1 MTVVEETENS
11 LLDPTRLCRIDDLY
25 LLARMVIRGVRSGTH
40 NSMRQG
46 RGNEFF
52 QYRTYE
58 RGEDLKNVDWRVF
71 AKRDELVSK
80 TYQEDT
86 NLNIL
91 LVVDSSASMSYA
103 GKDAVSSKFRY
114 LQMLS
119 ACFAYLANRQGD
131 RIGLFGGSDDSV
143 DWIRPMGGRGALNR
157 LLVKL
162 GSMKPSGRDIGKQA
176 WTRFNAVLPR
186 DSIVVVLSDFLDGEE
201 EWKSRLQFAASDRYE
216 CICMQVLD
224 HDELVLP
231 DSDALRFVELEGD
244 GEVSATPDLI
254 RKDYQ
259 RKMNQYLDGL
269 QSVILH
275 AGAEYQLLQTDQDLG
290 HALRRFL
297 GLRAHLL

>member
-1 MTVVEETENS
+1 MVVEETDNS
-11 LLDPTRLCRIDDLY
+11 LLDPTRLCRIDDLH
-25 LLARMVIRGVRSGTH
+25 LLAKIVTSGVRSGMH
-40 NSMRQG
+40 SSMRQG

-58 RGEDLKNVDWRVF
+58 PGEDLKNVDWRVF

-91 LVVDSSASMSYA
+91 LVVDASASMSYA
-103 GKDAVSSKFRY
+103 GKNAVCSKFRY

-119 ACFAYLANRQGD
+119 ACLAYLASRQGD
-131 RIGLFGGSDDSV
+131 RVGLFGGSEDAV
-143 DWIRPMGGRGALNR
+143 DWVRPMGGRAALNR
-157 LLVKL
+157 LLVKI
-162 GSMKPSGRDIGKQA
+162 GSMKPAGRDIGRQA

-201 EWKSRLQFAASDRYE
+201 EWKRRLQFAASERYE

-224 HDELVLP
+224 DDELVLP
-231 DSDALRFVELEGD
+231 DSDALRFVELEGN
-244 GEVSATPDLI
+244 GEVSASPELI

-259 RKMNQYLDGL
+259 LKMKQYLEGL

-275 AGAEYQLLQTDQDLG
+275 SGAEYQLLQTDQEFG

-297 GLRAHLL
+297 GLRAHS